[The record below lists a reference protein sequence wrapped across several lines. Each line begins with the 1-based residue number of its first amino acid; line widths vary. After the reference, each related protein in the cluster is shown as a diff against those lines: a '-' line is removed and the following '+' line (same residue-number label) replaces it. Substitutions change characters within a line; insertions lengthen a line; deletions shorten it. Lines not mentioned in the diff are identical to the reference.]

1 VNRAPGFHG
10 TMLTA
15 EVPVSCTSTC
25 ISSTGVNRAHLQ
37 QAVSTD
43 TQDGH
48 ANPRQLQR
56 LHHNNHTQLSI
67 KQLNM
72 NIKFFNFYFSVIY
85 PLYNDTLCEKI
96 QQFKVRVESS

>member
-1 VNRAPGFHG
+1 MSVNRAPGFHG

-15 EVPVSCTSTC
+15 ELPVSCISTC

-43 TQDGH
+43 TQDGR

-56 LHHNNHTQLSI
+56 LHHNNHIQLSI

-72 NIKFFNFYFSVIY
+72 NVKVFTFYFSVVAFIIIFY
-85 PLYNDTLCEKI
+85 LLHFVGKFN
-96 QQFKVRVESS
+96 SSQ